1 MRHWLARLTLN
12 QRLALAAFGLGLAA
26 IGAQPTRGS
35 SVRVDAA
42 DLARIVAQEVDHV
55 TALDLAD
62 WIIQGRSD
70 YRLIDLRSPQ
80 AYADYHVPTAE
91 NVPMA
96 ALLDQQLGRDER
108 IVLYSD
114 GGIHAAQAW
123 FLLRA
128 SGYRGVYTLFG
139 GLDEW
144 KDQVLFPTLGSNP
157 TAEEKAR
164 FARVSAV
171 SAHFG
176 GAPQTADVTPMP
188 GRSLSL
194 PKVAAPA
201 VPTGPKPAARKRKE
215 GC

>member
-1 MRHWLARLTLN
+1 MRHALAKLTLN
-12 QRLALAAFGLGLAA
+12 QRLALAAFVLGLVAV
-26 IGAQPTRGS
+26 GAQPTRGS

-42 DLARIVAQEVDHV
+42 DLARIVASEVDHV

-96 ALLDQQLGRDER
+96 ALLDRQLGRDER

-128 SGYRGVYTLFG
+128 SGYPGVYTLFG

-144 KDQVLFPTLGSNP
+144 KDQILFPTLSSNP
-157 TAEEKAR
+157 TSEEKAR
-164 FARVSAV
+164 FARVSAI

-176 GAPQTADVTPMP
+176 GTPQTADSAAPLNRSLPMP
-188 GRSLSL
+188 Q
-194 PKVAAPA
+194 VAAPA
-201 VPTGPKPAARKRKE
+201 PPAGAKPAARKRKE

>member
-1 MRHWLARLTLN
+1 MRHWFAALTLN
-12 QRLALAAFGLGLAA
+12 QRLALVAFVLGLVAV
-26 IGAQPTRGS
+26 GARPTRGS
-35 SVRVDAA
+35 SVRVDA
-42 DLARIVAQEVDHV
+42 DLLARIVAQEVDHV

-80 AYADYHVPTAE
+80 AYAEYHVPTAE

-96 ALLDQQLGRDER
+96 SLMDRQLARDER

-123 FLLRA
+123 FLLKA

-139 GLDEW
+139 GLEEW
-144 KDQVLFPTLGSNP
+144 KDQVLFPTLGPNP
-157 TAEEKAR
+157 TVDEKAR
-164 FARVSAV
+164 FVRVAAV

-176 GAPQTADVTPMP
+176 GAPQTAGAVSAP
-188 GRSLSL
+188 GRSLPL
-194 PKVAAPA
+194 PKVAAPTIPSGA
-201 VPTGPKPAARKRKE
+201 KPAARKRKE